1 MDRECIVLHPFF
13 TSSHG
18 VSKQSAHRFGSFG
31 LGERCDVGVCVE
43 REARGVVTEH
53 PGDRFDVHAVL
64 QSQGCK
70 CVPLRYNKDKREK
83 PVFSRFQDFFCTCWI
98 KPTGSKQD

>member
-70 CVPLRYNKDKREK
+70 CV
-83 PVFSRFQDFFCTCWI
+83 T
-98 KPTGSKQD
+98 